1 MPPAGYLAIR
11 RDIVLPPAQR
21 HAFETVRTGAIIG
34 ELTARKY
41 GLQPGDHLMLVP
53 DIWPNTD
60 GQAWDFDIVGV
71 FTSTDRTADLSA
83 AYLNYDYF
91 DTYRAWGKGRVS
103 LVLAGLKDAAAAG
116 VVATRIDARFANSAS
131 ETVTSSERAYGLGF
145 ADQLG
150 SVGLMLSVILVAVL
164 FTIALLAANT
174 MAESVRERTAEL
186 AVLRVLGFRRG
197 TLSLLVL
204 AEAFAIALLGALPGL
219 LLARL
224 LIGAGKRYITQLG
237 GASIDPST
245 LAVALLVAAALAAV
259 AGLPPALRVQRME
272 IVDALRHA

>member
-1 MPPAGYLAIR
+1 MHG
-11 RDIVLPPAQR
+11 
-21 HAFETVRTGAIIG
+21 TT
-34 ELTARKY
+34 
-41 GLQPGDHLMLVP
+41 
-53 DIWPNTD
+53 
-60 GQAWDFDIVGV
+60 
-71 FTSTDRTADLSA
+71 
-83 AYLNYDYF
+83 
-91 DTYRAWGKGRVS
+91 
-103 LVLAGLKDAAAAG
+103 G
-116 VVATRIDARFANSAS
+116 VVATRIDARFANSAN

-150 SVGLMLSVILVAVL
+150 NVGLMLSVILVAVL